1 MNLENIMLSER
12 NQAQQAMWYMVPFI
26 EMSRTGKSIETEH
39 RFMVAGA
46 GRSGE
51 GKMGSDC

>member
-1 MNLENIMLSER
+1 MLSER

-26 EMSRTGKSIETEH
+26 EMSSTGKSIETEH